1 MTQEQIEKIR
11 HLDECMRHNYRVQ
24 SQEVTDLYNKV
35 LGKNVANTSCGSCIK
50 RRIQELTTALNKWI
64 EEHTAV
70 VEGNVE
76 KPKKTKK
83 AKKEEEKDNGEQT
96 PHIE

>member
-1 MTQEQIEKIR
+1 MTKEQIEKIR
-11 HLDECMRHNYRVQ
+11 HLDECLRHNYRVQ
-24 SQEVTDLYNKV
+24 SQEVTNLYNEV

-76 KPKKTKK
+76 EKPKKTKK
-83 AKKEEEKDNGEQT
+83 TKKEEPKKEEE
-96 PHIE
+96 